1 MTEDSVTYDVGP
13 RHPALCR
20 LYVGLSTDDGGEIAP
35 DAVFD
40 WLASRCDAFTVQEA
54 RGFQRGR
61 AEASLVITLG
71 NKRRRFAEQ
80 VATGLCAEF
89 RQRAVGVEFDG
100 QYRRMETSHGLFP
113 NVLVPCT
120 EADHE

>member
-1 MTEDSVTYDVGP
+1 MSEDRVTYDLGP
-13 RHPALCR
+13 THPALCR
-20 LYVGLSTDDGGEIAP
+20 LYLGLSTDDGGEIAP

-40 WLASRCDAFTVQEA
+40 WLSTRCEAFTVQEA

-80 VATGLCAEF
+80 VATELCAEF

-100 QYRRMETSHGLFP
+100 EYRRMETGHCFFRDL
-113 NVLVPCT
+113 LVPCR
-120 EADHE
+120 ESEDE